1 MDNMQRIGKK
11 IGINTLISWGA
22 SVVIIGLTFK
32 ILHWPGGEWMIAIGL
47 IVEAGLF
54 FLMGYAS
61 LSEPAQTPLTENT
74 VVLEPS
80 HAARNFE
87 ELLATTVDEQTI
99 QRLKVSF
106 DHFNKTVESVNSV
119 TSSATATQNM
129 MTEIEHATI
138 EVQEL
143 RRNLSELNSVYKAQ
157 LEAFRKG

>member
-1 MDNMQRIGKK
+1 MDNMQRVGKR

-32 ILHWPGGEWMIAIGL
+32 ILHWAGGEWMIAIGL

-61 LSEPAQTPLTENT
+61 LSDPDQSSLTGNT
-74 VVLEPS
+74 VVTGPS
-80 HAARNFE
+80 PAAQNFE
-87 ELLATTVDEQTI
+87 DVLATKVDEEAI
-99 QRLKVSF
+99 ERLKLSF
-106 DHFNKTVESVNSV
+106 EQFNKTVESVNSV
-119 TSSATATQNM
+119 TGSATATQNM

-143 RRNLSELNSVYKAQ
+143 RRNLAELNSVYRAQ

>member
-1 MDNMQRIGKK
+1 MDNMQRIGKR

-32 ILHWPGGEWMIAIGL
+32 ILHWAGGEWMIAIGL

-61 LSEPAQTPLTENT
+61 LSDPDQSSLTGNT
-74 VVLEPS
+74 VVTGPS
-80 HAARNFE
+80 PAAQNFE
-87 ELLATTVDEQTI
+87 DVLATKVDEEAI
-99 QRLKVSF
+99 ERLKLSF
-106 DHFNKTVESVNSV
+106 ERFNKTVESVNSV
-119 TSSATATQNM
+119 TGSATATQNM

-143 RRNLSELNSVYKAQ
+143 RRNLAELNSVYRAQ